1 MSNLLKSFFCLEND
15 NKMIIDSNEAVTL
28 KLEQIR
34 KTITNKGT
42 GKGDFS
48 LGLNPESVEELL
60 TGENGENILGSTDAD
75 EQIAYTMETDAD
87 MRQMADNIIAEA
99 KSQAKSIVQSAEMDA
114 ARLVA
119 DARNEAEAIKNNA
132 HEEGYNQGRNDGLKS
147 LDDDRAELESKYNE
161 EVNKLSLDYEKR
173 VKEIEPEL
181 VDVMIDVFSSLTK
194 ELSSDRRDM
203 ILQLID
209 KVISGTEASS
219 NYIIKAC
226 KEDAEFLRSNRENI
240 LERIGRD
247 VHLEIVEDI
256 SMKRNECLIDT
267 DLGIYDCSLDIQLEN
282 LVKSLRIL
290 ACAADRR

>member
-1 MSNLLKSFFCLEND
+1 
-15 NKMIIDSNEAVTL
+15 MIIDSNEAVTL
-28 KLEQIR
+28 KLEEIR
-34 KTITNKGT
+34 KTFVSKNV

-48 LGLNPESVEELL
+48 LGLNPENVEELL
-60 TGENGENILGSTDAD
+60 EDENGENILSGMAAD
-75 EQIAYTMETDAD
+75 EQAAYTMEVNAD

-99 KSQAKSIVQSAEMDA
+99 KSQAKTIVQSAEMDA

-119 DARNEAEAIKNNA
+119 DARNEADAIKNSA
-132 HEEGYNQGRNDGLKS
+132 HEEGFNQGKNDGIKS
-147 LDDDRAELESKYNE
+147 LDDEKAKLKSMYDE
-161 EVNKLSLDYEKR
+161 EVSRLSEDYEKK

-181 VDVMIDVFSSLTK
+181 VDVMIDVFSSLAK

-203 ILQLID
+203 ILTLID

-219 NYIIKAC
+219 SYIIKCC
-226 KEDAEFLRSNRENI
+226 KEDAEFLRKNREYI
-240 LERIGRD
+240 MERIGRD
-247 VHLEIVEDI
+247 VHVEIVEDI
-256 SMKRNECLIDT
+256 SMKQNECLIDT

>member
-1 MSNLLKSFFCLEND
+1 MSNLFKSFYCAEND
-15 NKMIIDSNEAVTL
+15 NKKIIDSNEAVTL

-34 KTITNKGT
+34 KTITGKKG

-60 TGENGENILGSTDAD
+60 EGENGENILGDTEAAA
-75 EQIAYTMETDAD
+75 QAAYTMEAD
-87 MRQMADNIIAEA
+87 EEMRQMADNIIAEA

-119 DARNEAEAIKNNA
+119 DARNEAEAIKKGA
-132 HEEGYNQGRNDGLKS
+132 HEEGFNQGRNDGIKS
-147 LDDDRAELESKYNE
+147 LDDEKAKLDSMYNE
-161 EVNKLSLDYEKR
+161 KIKELSVSYEKK

-203 ILQLID
+203 ILTLID
-209 KVISGTEASS
+209 KVVGGTEASN

-226 KEDAEFLRSNRENI
+226 REDAQFLRENREHI
-240 LERIGRD
+240 LRRIGRD
-247 VHLEIVEDI
+247 VHLEIVEDV

-267 DLGIYDCSLDIQLEN
+267 DLGIYDCGLDIQLEN

-290 ACAADRR
+290 ACAANE

>member
-1 MSNLLKSFFCLEND
+1 MSNLLKSFYCAEND
-15 NKMIIDSNEAVTL
+15 NKKIIDSNEAVTL

-34 KTITNKGT
+34 KTITKKNG

-48 LGLNPESVEELL
+48 LGLNPENVEELL
-60 TGENGENILGSTDAD
+60 EGENGENILGDTEAAA
-75 EQIAYTMETDAD
+75 QAAYTMEIDAD

-99 KSQAKSIVQSAEMDA
+99 KAQAKSIVQSAEMDA

-119 DARNEAEAIKNNA
+119 DARNDAEAIKKNA
-132 HEEGYNQGRNDGLKS
+132 HEEGFSQGRNDGAKS
-147 LDDDRAELESKYNE
+147 LDDEKAKLESRYNE
-161 EVNKLSLDYEKR
+161 KVRELSADYEKK

-194 ELSSDRRDM
+194 ELSADRRDM
-203 ILQLID
+203 ILTLID
-209 KVISGTEASS
+209 KVVSGTEASN

-226 KEDAEFLRSNRENI
+226 REDAEFLRENRENI

-290 ACAADRR
+290 ACATDR

>member
-1 MSNLLKSFFCLEND
+1 MSNLLKSFFCMEND
-15 NKMIIDSNEAVTL
+15 NKLIIDSNEAVTL

-34 KTITNKGT
+34 KTITNKAT

-60 TGENGENILGSTDAD
+60 EGENGENILGGAGAD
-75 EQIAYTMETDAD
+75 EQAAYTMEIDSY
-87 MRQMADNIIAEA
+87 MRHMAYNIFAEA
-99 KSQAKSIVQSAEMDA
+99 KSQEKSIVLAAVMDA

-132 HEEGYNQGRNDGLKS
+132 HEEGFNQGRNDGLKS
-147 LDDDRAELESKYNE
+147 LDDDRAELKSRYNE

-173 VKEIEPEL
+173 VKEIEPER
-181 VDVMIDVFSSLTK
+181 VEVMIDVFSSLTK

-226 KEDAEFLRSNRENI
+226 KEDAEFLRGNRESI